1 MNSKKHRVFRIF
13 SHRGIDFRLWLW
25 YIHTITKAVTK
36 TSVSGKI
43 PREEFTLVQE
53 FRTPAGNDT
62 TSELPGG
69 NSRTGAP
76 VKASMSD
83 SASCNQGGTVEYFVS
98 HP

>member
-62 TSELPGG
+62 TSELPVG
-69 NSRTGAP
+69 NRRTP
-76 VKASMSD
+76 S
-83 SASCNQGGTVEYFVS
+83 ER
-98 HP
+98 

>member
-43 PREEFTLVQE
+43 PREGATWCEAAV
-53 FRTPAGNDT
+53 P
-62 TSELPGG
+62 LPK
-69 NSRTGAP
+69 TIP
-76 VKASMSD
+76 LP
-83 SASCNQGGTVEYFVS
+83 SCREEIPGRVRPLKRQ
-98 HP
+98 

>member
-1 MNSKKHRVFRIF
+1 MVEKPVFF
-13 SHRGIDFRLWLW
+13 TFLDLQGIDFDGRLW
-25 YIHTITKAVTK
+25 YSHTITKAVTK

-43 PREEFTLVQE
+43 PREEFILVQE
-53 FRTPAGNDT
+53 FRTPAENDT
-62 TSELPGG
+62 TSEPWVGNGPPG
-69 NSRTGAP
+69 TP